1 MSRVEYEEK
10 RKDGIKSIVAT
21 GDGKTYCV
29 DTADTFDCG
38 PETMVF
44 PFNARTQCC
53 TSARELYVEH
63 YHSMNEGYARHGE
76 IVKAL
81 EDVLRR

>member
-1 MSRVEYEEK
+1 MSRVEHEET
-10 RKDGIKSIVAT
+10 REDGIRSIVYT
-21 GDGKTYCV
+21 NDGKWYCV

-44 PFNARTQCC
+44 PFNARTQSC

-63 YHSMNEGYARHGE
+63 YHSMEEGYEKHRE
-76 IVKAL
+76 IAAAL
-81 EDVLRR
+81 EQFLK